1 MMESGVAVAVAIL
14 RDAYPRQDFPERT
27 AVLYGRMLADLD
39 DLLVVEAVRKIVKT
53 SRFLPSIAEIREQVA
68 EATLGLPTASEA
80 WDLVNTGQP
89 LPRIAQ
95 ESLNA
100 LGGRWAHRMTDTPS
114 IFRAQFVK
122 DYDAR
127 RGALVSAT
135 MINVEKTALEV
146 ALPIST
152 RLQERPV
159 FARLGRRLRGED
171 LGPVTN
177 GEKSDAIRVLQAGPQ
192 TEDPRDDD
200 LYVEAERIIE
210 EAGR

>member
-1 MMESGVAVAVAIL
+1 MESGVAVAVAIL

-27 AVLYGRMLADLD
+27 AVLYGSMLADLD

-53 SRFLPSIAEIREQVA
+53 SRFLPSIAEIREEVA

-80 WDLVNTGQP
+80 WDLVNAGQP

-135 MINVEKTALEV
+135 MINVEETP
-146 ALPIST
+146 ALPEST
-152 RLQERPV
+152 RLVERPV
-159 FARLGRRLRGED
+159 FARLGRRLRGEE